1 MKLGQDFPGPVFFSF
16 KCQTHVLEFAFGR
29 ELPLINYQSK
39 IGGNMNKLV
48 VLGLAIVAA
57 SVVASIKMIEKEL
70 DNYYLDGDWDQ

>member
-1 MKLGQDFPGPVFFSF
+1 
-16 KCQTHVLEFAFGR
+16 
-29 ELPLINYQSK
+29 
-39 IGGNMNKLV
+39 MNKLV